1 MHAFAPHMECLP
13 PPQLSVW
20 PRLAPTAA
28 LGMVLYGGTAVALRL
43 GHRTSIDFD
52 FFTDASINEKI
63 IFTAMDFLEEAEII
77 QDETETLTFLWTDAA
92 ATGLADEDMSVK
104 LSFFGGL
111 GFGRTGMPDMTTD
124 GVLSVASLDDLM
136 ASKLKVV
143 QQRASA
149 KDYVDIATM
158 VRAGISLAKGLGCA
172 RALYGK
178 AFQPS
183 ESLKALVYFKDGD
196 LATLDETI
204 KRILVNAVTQ
214 VEDIPEMQRASH
226 CLSLPPEHPHQILN

>member
-1 MHAFAPHMECLP
+1 MQAFDARMECLP

-20 PRLAPTAA
+20 PRLAPTVA

-43 GHRTSIDFD
+43 GHRTSVDFD
-52 FFTDASINEKI
+52 FFTDVSVNEKM
-63 IFTAMDFLEEAEII
+63 IFTAMAFLQEAEII
-77 QDETETLTFLWTDAA
+77 QDEAETLTFLWAPADAPNMA
-92 ATGLADEDMSVK
+92 VK

-111 GFGRTGMPDMTTD
+111 NFGRVSAPDRTRD
-124 GVLSVASLDDLM
+124 GVLSVASLDDMM

-143 QQRASA
+143 QQRASS
-149 KDYVDIATM
+149 KDYLDIAAM
-158 VRAGISLAKGLGCA
+158 VNAGVSLAKGLAGA

-196 LATLDETI
+196 LAGLDESI
-204 KRILVNAVTQ
+204 KRTLMDAVKQ
-214 VEDIPEMQRASH
+214 VDDIPEVQRLSH
-226 CLSLPPEHPHQILN
+226 RLSSLDAETK